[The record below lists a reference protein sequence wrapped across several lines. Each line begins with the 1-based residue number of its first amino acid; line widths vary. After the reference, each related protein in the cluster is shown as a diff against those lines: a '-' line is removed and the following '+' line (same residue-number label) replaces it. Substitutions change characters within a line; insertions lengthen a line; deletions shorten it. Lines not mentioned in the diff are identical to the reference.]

1 MAIAITAQ
9 PPMRLAVH
17 ARCSNLDAKTFPLT
31 PHGAA
36 QILELNVDRIV
47 DRFACS
53 GQVLRN
59 MLANLVAW
67 NPFPQCIAAVCCP
80 TSSDGAVFDCTPPG
94 PSRTTSEFAEHR
106 CQRPVPGR
114 TAPQHVG
121 QACADRYTDQ
131 RGGEEIVFVFM
142 IMLACGF
149 RRADGHAGLLGASAR
164 LIRNCC
170 RRHRLPP
177 ESQSRRLRSPHR
189 ALQTHGPS
197 HRALEA
203 PPHYVARRAPW
214 TPSRG
219 RVARLLLARRPVA
232 R

>member
-36 QILELNVDRIV
+36 QILELNFDRIV
-47 DRFACS
+47 DRFACP

-80 TSSDGAVFDCTPPG
+80 PSSDGAVFDCTPPG
-94 PSRTTSEFAEHR
+94 PSRPTSEFAEHWG
-106 CQRPVPGR
+106 QRPLPGH

-131 RGGEEIVFVFM
+131 RGGEEIVFTFVV
-142 IMLACGF
+142 MLVGGF
-149 RRADGHAGLLGASAR
+149 RCADGHAGLLGASAR

-177 ESQSRRLRSPHR
+177 ESQSRRPRSPHR
-189 ALQTHGPS
+189 ALQTQAPS
-197 HRALEA
+197 QRDLEA
-203 PPHYVARRAPW
+203 PRHYVARRAPW
-214 TPSRG
+214 TLSTR
-219 RVARLLLARRPVA
+219 RVARLLL
-232 R
+232 